1 MAIQAI
7 VLNGGSSS
15 GKSSI
20 ARALQAL
27 LPEAWLTFSV
37 DGFVQAMPPAM
48 LESEAGLVF
57 LPDGRISVGPG
68 IRRLRDA
75 WDLGVAAVARAG
87 VGVIIDDVFLNGAAA
102 QQRWRATLHE
112 LQVLWVGVTCDSRVA
127 SMREAQ
133 RGDRVPGMA
142 AMQAELVHEGATY
155 DVVVDTTDLS
165 PQQCARLIADSVI
178 PDAWLPDGP
187 AVVKPTARG

>member
-1 MAIQAI
+1 MATQAI

-27 LPEAWLTFSV
+27 LPEAWLSFGV
-37 DGFVQAMPPAM
+37 DDFVQAMPPAM
-48 LESEAGLVF
+48 QDSEEGLVF

-75 WDLGVAAVARAG
+75 WGEGVAAVARA
-87 VGVIIDDVFLNGAAA
+87 A
-102 QQRWRATLHE
+102 LHD
-112 LQVLWVGVTCDSRVA
+112 LQVLWVGVMCDSRVA

-142 AMQAELVHEGATY
+142 ALQATMVHDGVTY
-155 DVVVDTTDLS
+155 DVVVDTTALS
-165 PQQCARLIADSVI
+165 PQQCARLIADSVV
-178 PDAWLPDGP
+178 PAASFPDGP
-187 AVVKPTARG
+187 VAVKPSVPG